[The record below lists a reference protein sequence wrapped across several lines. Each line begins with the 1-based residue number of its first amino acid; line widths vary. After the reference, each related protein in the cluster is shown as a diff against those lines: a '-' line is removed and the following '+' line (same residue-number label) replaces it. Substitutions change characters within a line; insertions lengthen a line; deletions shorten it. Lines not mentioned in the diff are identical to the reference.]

1 MADLLS
7 SQVRKRKFQQREIDL
22 DQLTDEELQSIYSF
36 DRQSIKYVLEILK
49 DDLQRQTRGNN
60 ALSPILAPIFHAI
73 FYLEAGGR
81 NLVEPAFFSTNL
93 GLVYCGIISLSGKT
107 F

>member
-7 SQVRKRKFQQREIDL
+7 SQVRKRKFQQREIDF

-36 DRQSIKYVLEILK
+36 DRESIKYVLEILK

-60 ALSPILAPIFHAI
+60 AQSPILAPIFHAI
-73 FYLEAGGR
+73 FTWKR
-81 NLVEPAFFSTNL
+81 VVE
-93 GLVYCGIISLSGKT
+93 ISLNRL
-107 F
+107 FLALIWD